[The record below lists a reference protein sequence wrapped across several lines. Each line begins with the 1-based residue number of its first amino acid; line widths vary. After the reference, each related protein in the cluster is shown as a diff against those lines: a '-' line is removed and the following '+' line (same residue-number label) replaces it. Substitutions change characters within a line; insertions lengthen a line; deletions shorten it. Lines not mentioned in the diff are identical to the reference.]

1 MSLKYEAVFFI
12 KDEDENIVKQTIKKI
27 KKIVKEEK
35 CNILKTEDFGT
46 KKLAYKINNQ
56 ETARYFYM
64 IFSSNENNRNT
75 KGKIDIQFNTVE
87 EILKH
92 IVLQYDDEL
101 EDYK

>member
-46 KKLAYKINNQ
+46 LGLNVVEFLLMEELLKFQIKKI
-56 ETARYFYM
+56 
-64 IFSSNENNRNT
+64 
-75 KGKIDIQFNTVE
+75 
-87 EILKH
+87 
-92 IVLQYDDEL
+92 
-101 EDYK
+101 

>member
-1 MSLKYEAVFFI
+1 
-12 KDEDENIVKQTIKKI
+12 
-27 KKIVKEEK
+27 
-35 CNILKTEDFGT
+35 
-46 KKLAYKINNQ
+46 
-56 ETARYFYM
+56 M